1 MRLISS
7 VERMS
12 NERPIVI
19 KKVKKV
25 SGGGHHGG
33 AWKVAYADFTTA
45 MMAFFMLLWLLN
57 VSDEVTLAG
66 LADYFTPTNASMS
79 NSSGA
84 GGILGG
90 TSMESTGASNSGSA
104 TISFTTPQKATN
116 TTADNDAESGE
127 SYRQG
132 MAEEKAAVD
141 WDAKVVTR
149 EDKMFGQVQQSLKT
163 AIQESETLQRHQDQ
177 IIVEQTPDGLRIQ
190 LIDKD
195 RRSMYKRGS
204 AELYPF
210 AKDLLKIVG
219 KVIQGLPNRIAV
231 SGHTDSSASAPG
243 DYGNWELS
251 ADRANAARRILSGA
265 DVRADRFSEVTGRA
279 STDPLFPDEPLR
291 AENKRVT
298 LLLLR
303 EAPVVAPDFGAN

>member
-1 MRLISS
+1 
-7 VERMS
+7 MS
-12 NERPIVI
+12 DERPIII

-90 TSMESTGASNSGSA
+90 QSMESEGASRSGSS
-104 TISFTTPQKATN
+104 TITFDATPQNPNVTEPEE
-116 TTADNDAESGE
+116 AESGK
-127 SYRQG
+127 SYQEG
-132 MAEEKAAVD
+132 EDKGKKSYEANI
-141 WDAKVVTR
+141 VTR
-149 EDKMFGQVQQSLKT
+149 EDKMFGQVQDALKS
-163 AIQESETLQRHQDQ
+163 AIQEAEMLKKHQDQ
-177 IIVEQTPDGLRIQ
+177 IIIEQTPEGLRIQ

-195 RRSMYKRGS
+195 RRSMFKLGS

-210 AKDLLKIVG
+210 AEELLTMVG
-219 KVIQGLPNRIAV
+219 KVIQGLPNRIAI
-231 SGHTDSSASAPG
+231 SGHTDSSPTSPG
-243 DYGNWELS
+243 AYGNWELS
-251 ADRANAARRILSGA
+251 SDRANAARRVISA
-265 DVRADRFSEVTGRA
+265 SKVRPDRFSEVTGRA

-291 AENKRVT
+291 PENKRVT

-303 EAPVVAPDFGAN
+303 EAPVLAPSFGSN